1 MTRTWELLS
10 STNSPPKRVVMPL
23 PTTSEKDHLTV
34 HEHPKQAMEQA
45 MKALE
50 RSQEAHWQSV

>member
-10 STNSPPKRVVMPL
+10 STNSPPKRVVMLL

-34 HEHPKQAMEQA
+34 HAHPKQTMEQA

-50 RSQEAHWQSV
+50 RSQEAHRKSV

>member
-34 HEHPKQAMEQA
+34 DEHPQQAIEQA

-50 RSQEAHWQSV
+50 RSQEAHQKSV